1 MKKYILYLLAF
12 LFMGLSVTGCSDDD
26 DNSCGNSPIV
36 GEWRMVSWS
45 DTTVDGMNVYMH
57 LTPCSTFELYQRVE
71 HTYYTKYTGSYSAA
85 SGILSGVYSD
95 GVAWA
100 TDYKY
105 TLSED
110 GNTLTMVTVKE
121 PVETSVYTRTII
133 PDDVKN
139 SASTRAAA
147 DAKRVL

>member
-12 LFMGLSVTGCSDDD
+12 LFMGLSFTSCSDDD
-26 DNSCGNSPIV
+26 DANCSPKPIV

-45 DTTVDGMNVYMH
+45 DTSVEGMKVYLH
-57 LTPCSTFELYQRVE
+57 LTPCSTFELFQRIE
-71 HTYYTKYTGSYSAA
+71 NTHYTKYTGSYSASA
-85 SGILSGVYSD
+85 GILSGVYSD
-95 GVAWA
+95 GESWV

-105 TLSED
+105 SLSED
-110 GNTLTMVTVKE
+110 GNTLTLETVNE

-139 SASTRAAA
+139 TKSTRAPANTR
-147 DAKRVL
+147 RVL